1 LPPRKAINAAAQ
13 RLLALISAIN
23 VRPFLHSLWL
33 SKSAGL
39 VLTLAVFVLPV
50 LIFEEIV
57 VVQKFQNENDRENH
71 QAEGQKVAAPA
82 HSTIV
87 LRR

>member
-1 LPPRKAINAAAQ
+1 M
-13 RLLALISAIN
+13 
-23 VRPFLHSLWL
+23 
-33 SKSAGL
+33 
-39 VLTLAVFVLPV
+39 AVFVLPV
-50 LIFEEIV
+50 LIFLKILAFLVTYEEIV